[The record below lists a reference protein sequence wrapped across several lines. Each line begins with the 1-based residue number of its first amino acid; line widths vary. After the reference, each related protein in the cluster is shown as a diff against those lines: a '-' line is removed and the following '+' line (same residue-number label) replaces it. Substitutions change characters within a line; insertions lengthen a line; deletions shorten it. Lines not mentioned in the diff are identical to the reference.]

1 MVTQTT
7 LADLLIE
14 AGFEPE
20 AALRA
25 SELLEQDLSDLARR
39 SEVNLRFDRVDEQFA
54 AQDRAS
60 HTQFDA
66 VNRDIKALDTRI
78 DDLKD
83 STERELRGVNLR
95 IDDLKDSTERELQ
108 GVNQRI
114 DDLKDSTERESRG
127 LGQRITDLRHEMI
140 GRFTEHKDGVE
151 QSIAQLKEHL
161 EAKIDNQGA
170 LLRSEIESLRREHRT
185 TRWVLGLLIAATF
198 SGFGVV
204 IALLVELLNR

>member
-20 AALRA
+20 AALRVTRMI
-25 SELLEQDLSDLARR
+25 EQDLSDLAKQTEVSFRFDAVEKQIDIR
-39 SEVNLRFDRVDEQFA
+39 IDGVDTQIKALDSEVNLRFDGV
-54 AQDRAS
+54 
-60 HTQFDA
+60 
-66 VNRDIKALDTRI
+66 DTRI

-83 STERELRGVNLR
+83 G
-95 IDDLKDSTERELQ
+95 TERELQ

-114 DDLKDSTERESRG
+114 DDLKNSTERESRS
-127 LGQRITDLRHEMI
+127 LGQRITDLRNELT

-151 QSIAQLKEHL
+151 QSIAQLKASL

-170 LLRSEIESLRREHRT
+170 LLRSEIESLRREHRILT
-185 TRWVLGLLIAATF
+185 WAIGIGFTLTAA
-198 SGFGVV
+198 GFGVV
-204 IALLVELLNR
+204 ITLLIELLNR